1 MKLKPIYIILVL
13 GFILFESQSL
23 YAQESPVYPD
33 NMENERAQQYP
44 APGTGDLKTLSNTRG
59 STLSDSSYVNAQN
72 EALKEAEK
80 NEAKKEED
88 VLSFNFLYY
97 IIQKFKMS
105 DIVEK

>member
-1 MKLKPIYIILVL
+1 MKLKPIHIVIVL
-13 GFILFESQSL
+13 GFIFFESQTL
-23 YAQESPVYPD
+23 FAQESPVFPD
-33 NMENERAQQYP
+33 NMENERAQQYTS
-44 APGTGDLKTLSNTRG
+44 GTGDLKSLSTTRG
-59 STLSDSSYVNAQN
+59 STLSDSSYVNAHN
-72 EALKEAEK
+72 EAIKEAEK